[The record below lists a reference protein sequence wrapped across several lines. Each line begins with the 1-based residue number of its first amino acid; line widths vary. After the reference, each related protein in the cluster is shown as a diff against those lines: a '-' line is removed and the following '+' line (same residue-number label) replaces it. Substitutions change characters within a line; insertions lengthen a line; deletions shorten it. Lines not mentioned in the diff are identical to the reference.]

1 MNARSTILIFCFFIL
16 NRFLS
21 IGQTHSIDSLKA
33 KVSGETNEG
42 KKLEALISLGEY
54 HHSIN
59 KDSLYQYALSAKML
73 ASKVGTDKT
82 KGLAEII
89 FINALLRHGKTD
101 SASALVEAC
110 LLENPVSD
118 PATRDIY
125 FKLAALKADCFGDA
139 SNYKDALS
147 ELYRI
152 ISEAEQYKDSLVLAK
167 NISTVGVINYN
178 LDHVPEA
185 FNWYFKGLLFI
196 TDDPRFYSVA
206 AVLYINLA
214 ETYRWVQQID
224 SATFYIDKAISL
236 CKKDENL
243 FFLANALRV
252 KANIY
257 KEKKEYSRAE
267 ETMLECIAIR
277 EKSEGKLLLSNEQ
290 LAVANIYTRS
300 GNIDKAIKILN
311 DALISS
317 ALKPDNSVPQAN
329 TGHEV
334 DALKISYYN
343 SLAQC
348 YRLKGDSK
356 KYEETLEKIIAAK
369 DAFYQANSARSIAEL
384 QTKYEVQKKEKTIA
398 EQKLNLT
405 IKNYWLFGSALF
417 AAMATLIIW
426 LAFKNYRR
434 KQNIKMQLALQEE
447 KRIAAQSIIDAEEQE
462 RKRIAADLHDNIGAY
477 ASAIRADVEKITDN
491 GFEKSNASLQNLQQH
506 SQEIINSLRD
516 TIWVL
521 NKDNITITGISDRIK
536 NYINKLRPTYTSIQ
550 FHIHEEINN
559 DIRISSQNALN
570 IFRIVQEALHNAL
583 KHSHAS
589 NISVYIGSNETF
601 RIKISDDGKGMPEN
615 NAANGNGLRNMQAR
629 AREIDMQLSISSGV
643 NEGTILLLTT
653 TTIN

>member
-1 MNARSTILIFCFFIL
+1 MNARSTILIFCFFLL

-33 KVSGETNEG
+33 KVSGETNER

-59 KDSLYQYALSAKML
+59 KDSLYRYALSAKTL
-73 ASKVGTDKT
+73 ASKVGTEKT
-82 KGLAEII
+82 KSLAEII

-101 SASALVEAC
+101 SAFALVEAC
-110 LLENPVSD
+110 LLKNPVSD

-236 CKKDENL
+236 CKKNENL

-384 QTKYEVQKKEKTIA
+384 QTKYEVQKKERTIA

-405 IKNYWLFGSALF
+405 IKNYWLFGSAIF

-447 KRIAAQSIIDAEEQE
+447 KRMAAQSIIDAEEHE

-477 ASAIRADVEKITDN
+477 ATAIRADVEKITDN

-521 NKDNITITGISDRIK
+521 NKDHITITGISDRIK
-536 NYINKLRPTYTSIQ
+536 NYISKLRPTYTNIQ
-550 FHIHEEINN
+550 FHILEEINN

-589 NISVYIGSNETF
+589 NISVYISSNETF

-643 NEGTILLLTT
+643 NGGTVLFLTT

>member
-1 MNARSTILIFCFFIL
+1 MNARSTILIFCFFLL

-21 IGQTHSIDSLKA
+21 IGQTHSIDSLKE
-33 KVSGETNEG
+33 KVSVETNER

-59 KDSLYQYALSAKML
+59 KDSLYQYALSAKSL
-73 ASKVGTDKT
+73 ASKVGTEKT
-82 KGLAEII
+82 KSLAEII

-101 SASALVEAC
+101 SAFALVEAC
-110 LLENPVSD
+110 LLKNPVSD

-125 FKLAALKADCFGDA
+125 FNLAALKADCFGDA

-236 CKKDENL
+236 CKKNENL

-329 TGHEV
+329 TGYEV

-348 YRLKGDSK
+348 YRLKGNSK

-384 QTKYEVQKKEKTIA
+384 QTKFEVQKKERTIA

-405 IKNYWLFGSALF
+405 IKNYWLFGSAIF

-447 KRIAAQSIIDAEEQE
+447 KRMAAQSIIDAEEHE

-477 ASAIRADVEKITDN
+477 ATAIRADVEKITDN

-521 NKDNITITGISDRIK
+521 NKDHITITGISDRIK
-536 NYINKLRPTYTSIQ
+536 NYISKLRPTYTNIQ
-550 FHIHEEINN
+550 FHILEEINN

-583 KHSHAS
+583 KHSNAS
-589 NISVYIGSNETF
+589 NISVHLGSNETF

-615 NAANGNGLRNMQAR
+615 NTANGNGLRNMQAR
-629 AREIDMQLSISSGV
+629 AREIDMQLSIASGI
-643 NEGTILLLTT
+643 NGGTELLLTN